1 MKKILATGFLF
12 FKDNSPILVST
23 GEVFDCWKVY
33 AIRPSGE
40 EKPIKVHIIRAEVPN
55 EKKRKIQGR

>member
-55 EKKRKIQGR
+55 GK